1 MHKDKQQTLETHIRM
16 LQDDNLRLTDS
27 IKAKK
32 D

>member
-1 MHKDKQQTLETHIRM
+1 LETHIRM
-16 LQDDNLRLTDS
+16 LQDDNLRLTES